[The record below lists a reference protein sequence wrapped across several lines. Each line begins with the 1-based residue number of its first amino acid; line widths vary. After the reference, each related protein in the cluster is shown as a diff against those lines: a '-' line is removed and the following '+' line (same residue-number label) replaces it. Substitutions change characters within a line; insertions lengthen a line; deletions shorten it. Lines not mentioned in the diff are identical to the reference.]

1 MAGDKPNLFER
12 VTGKRYSDIHLP
24 NESGKVDPRLKGT
37 SVREALSGALE
48 GVKILKDK
56 GLIGKRSP
64 TGGRR

>member
-1 MAGDKPNLFER
+1 MGDKPNLFER
-12 VTGKRYSDIHLP
+12 IRGKRYSDINLP
-24 NESGKVDPRLKGT
+24 NESGQVDPRLKGT
-37 SVREALSGALE
+37 SLREALAGARE